1 VKLKLKRRLRILLAV
16 ALGGFVALNALA
28 YRHAYAMLHFTS
40 GSTRTDK
47 PEHLSLG
54 QKIKVLFLGVELP
67 RPRSDMPPSVVGPAC
82 RSLTFPGTNGIRLG
96 AWYFPAPASNP
107 LVILFH
113 GYAGEK
119 TGMVPMAKAF
129 VDMGFSVLLVDFRGS
144 GDSSESYTTLGF
156 LEAEDVAAAVRYAGQ
171 SLPHSRLVLYG
182 TSMGAAAVLRGVARQ
197 NTRPDAIIAE
207 GVFDTMLNTVRH
219 PFEAMGVPS
228 FPSAQMLMFW
238 GGFSAGFN
246 AFDHNPVDYAAR
258 VPCPILFLH
267 GSDDPRARLD
277 EARRV
282 FAAVPG
288 AKQFREFPNM
298 GHESSFIRYPAEW
311 HQTVG
316 DFLKAAGISTN
327 L

>member
-1 VKLKLKRRLRILLAV
+1 
-16 ALGGFVALNALA
+16 
-28 YRHAYAMLHFTS
+28 MLHFTS

-96 AWYFPAPASNP
+96 AWYCPAPASNP

-129 VDMGFSVLLVDFRGS
+129 VDTGFRSCSWIS
-144 GDSSESYTTLGF
+144 GAPEIPPNPTPLSDV

-182 TSMGAAAVLRGVARQ
+182 TSMGAA
-197 NTRPDAIIAE
+197 
-207 GVFDTMLNTVRH
+207 
-219 PFEAMGVPS
+219 
-228 FPSAQMLMFW
+228 
-238 GGFSAGFN
+238 
-246 AFDHNPVDYAAR
+246 
-258 VPCPILFLH
+258 PC
-267 GSDDPRARLD
+267 
-277 EARRV
+277 
-282 FAAVPG
+282 FAASP
-288 AKQFREFPNM
+288 AKTRDRTR
-298 GHESSFIRYPAEW
+298 SSQKVYLTRC
-311 HQTVG
+311 
-316 DFLKAAGISTN
+316 
-327 L
+327 